1 MAFLKLET
9 GTKNEI
15 LRTISKPVKKV
26 DKALVKFIEDMK
38 ETMDK
43 ENGIGLAAPQVGHS
57 IRLFIVDTIPVLHNL
72 DKEDPDHDFKGE
84 KGLKQIFV
92 NARLLEKGGE
102 DWRYNEGC
110 LSIPRI
116 REDVERPDEVTLE
129 YQDEFFNTH
138 RVLFNGLAGRVIQHE
153 YDHIEGILFTDHLK
167 PLKKRL
173 LKKKME
179 NISKGLVEVD
189 YKMKFPLK
197 K

>member
-1 MAFLKLET
+1 MILPIIAY
-9 GTKNEI
+9 GDPI
-15 LRTISKPVKKV
+15 LRKKAMPVTK
-26 DKALVKFIEDMK
+26 DHPGLQDLIANLF
-38 ETMDK
+38 ETMYAAS
-43 ENGIGLAAPQVGHS
+43 GIGLAAPQVGHS

-84 KGLKQIFV
+84 KGLKQVFI

-116 REDVERPDEVTLE
+116 REDVERPDEITLE

>member
-1 MAFLKLET
+1 MILPIIAY
-9 GTKNEI
+9 GDPI
-15 LRTISKPVKKV
+15 LRKKAMPVTK
-26 DKALVKFIEDMK
+26 DHPGLLDLIANLF
-38 ETMDK
+38 ETMYAAS
-43 ENGIGLAAPQVGHS
+43 GIGLAAPQVGHS